1 MFPLPP
7 EIISLLANFAPV
19 FDKRV
24 WDHAVILLV
33 GAILSPGKRTVT
45 AALRI
50 MGLADEKHFINYHR
64 VLSRAT
70 WSSLA
75 LSRILLGLLIVLLLS
90 VNAPLLF
97 VIDDT
102 LERRRGAQIKAKG
115 VFRDA
120 VRSSEK
126 HVVTCFGLRWVCMM
140 LLVPLPWAARPWA
153 LPFLTVLAPSERTQK
168 KNGKRHKSCVD
179 WARQMLKQVSRWCAP
194 RPLILLV
201 DGGYAAVSLGLAC
214 GALRQPAVLVSRLRL
229 DAALYD
235 PPPPPQP
242 HRKGR
247 KPQKGAR
254 QASLKARVADPQT
267 VWQTQEI
274 EWYHGTR
281 RTVQL
286 LTGTSLWYTPGYRP
300 LSIRWVL
307 VHDPQGELRDQAF
320 LCTNVNATMEQIMHW
335 VILRWNIEV
344 TFEEVRAHLG
354 VETQRQ
360 WSDLAIARTTPCLLG
375 LVSLIVLI
383 AYAVA
388 PAHQLPIQQAAW
400 YAKTEATFAD
410 VIAFVRRR
418 IWSARYFVKSTA
430 NADPVVIPQ
439 TFAEQLLN
447 AVTYAA

>member
-7 EIISLLANFAPV
+7 EIIALLANFAPV

-24 WDHAVILLV
+24 WEHAVILLV
-33 GAILSPGKRTVT
+33 GAILAPGKRTVT
-45 AALRI
+45 SALRI
-50 MGLADEKHFINYHR
+50 MGLSDEKHFINYHR

-75 LSRILLGLLIVLLLS
+75 LSRILLGLLILLLLS
-90 VNAPLLF
+90 ANAPLLL
-97 VIDDT
+97 VVDDT
-102 LERRRGAQIKAKG
+102 LERRRGARIKAKG

-120 VRSSEK
+120 VRSSGK

-140 LLVPLPWAARPWA
+140 LLVPLPWATRPWA

-168 KNGKRHKSCVD
+168 KNGRRHKSCVD
-179 WARQMLKQVSRWCAP
+179 WARQMLQQVHRWFAT
-194 RPLILLV
+194 RPLILLA
-201 DGGYAAVSLGLAC
+201 DGGYAAVTLGLAC
-214 GALRQPAVLVSRLRL
+214 AELPSAVLVSRLRL

-242 HRKGR
+242 HRRGR
-247 KPQKGAR
+247 KPHKGAR
-254 QASLKARVADPQT
+254 QPSLKTRVTDAHT
-267 VWQTQEI
+267 EWHTQELA
-274 EWYHGTR
+274 WYDGQR
-281 RTVQL
+281 RVL
-286 LTGTSLWYTPGYRP
+286 HLATGTALWYTPGYRP
-300 LSIRWVL
+300 LPLRWVL

-320 LCTNVNATMEQIMHW
+320 LCTDLNATVEQIMRW

-360 WSDLAIARTTPCLLG
+360 WSDWAIARTTPSLLG

-383 AYAVA
+383 AHELA
-388 PAHQLPIQQAAW
+388 PHHQLPIQQAAW
-400 YAKTEATFAD
+400 YHKSEATFAD
-410 VIAFVRRR
+410 VIAFVRQR
-418 IWSARYFVKSTA
+418 IWGARYFVKSA
-430 NADPVVIPQ
+430 SNVDSMLIPQ
-439 TFAEQLLN
+439 IYVDQLLN